1 MGRPLC
7 TQTADGADLSDRLGP
22 TMSPVARVRRRLA
35 AGDATE
41 LEWAVQPYDDFVAEQ
56 LLTDSDR
63 PPSRFEPSKTGSAL
77 QRTDGDRSLDADR
90 RSLPDDVRFGQ
101 SEGPFTLYE
110 RRVHRGGPAMPV
122 RAFEETKF
130 SLVLPW
136 FSWLFTPII
145 WLTMRRKARGAPD
158 NLHAQPWWAPPDRF
172 TQRHVLILGLL
183 AACSLISAF
192 VNTIFTQTAAVAADA
207 FHVDNGG
214 QGIGGAVVRM
224 GIVLTFPIAM
234 LADRVGRRRMIQFC
248 AFAAPSLCALG
259 AVAPSFPVLVATQ
272 TLARPIALTLDL
284 LVAIMAAEE
293 MGKNSRAYAVSLLA
307 MASGLGAGVCVWTLK
322 LADLGTQ
329 GWRLV
334 YLVSLIWLI
343 VAVDISRRL
352 PETRRFTATHAV
364 APKFDRRR
372 FWVQASVAFFGN
384 IFLGAA
390 SFFQNRYLKDV
401 RGFDAGR
408 VALFTLVTATPAGLG
423 ILIGGKLAE
432 RRGRKRIGAISVLGG
447 TVFLVASFGVR
458 GWPMW
463 ICALVGGL
471 IAGAAVPALAVYR
484 AEVFPTARRGSS
496 AWWVTTFALL
506 GGSLGIL
513 AAGGLLDRHFSH
525 VRVMGG
531 LAIGEIVVIFIV
543 LTMFP
548 ETAHRELEEINPVDA
563 SPSPTR
569 VST

>member
-1 MGRPLC
+1 MP
-7 TQTADGADLSDRLGP
+7 
-22 TMSPVARVRRRLA
+22 
-35 AGDATE
+35 AGDTAEST
-41 LEWAVQPYDDFVAEQ
+41 WAERPYDDFAVERLEAVAPGE
-56 LLTDSDR
+56 R
-63 PPSRFEPSKTGSAL
+63 
-77 QRTDGDRSLDADR
+77 
-90 RSLPDDVRFGQ
+90 RFGQ
-101 SEGPFTLYE
+101 VDGPFHSYE
-110 RRVHRGGPAMPV
+110 RRLTVPGETSGTGTSDGTGTSRMSEAV
-122 RAFEETKF
+122 EETKF
-130 SLVLPW
+130 SIVLPW

-145 WLTMRRKARGAPD
+145 WLTMRRTARGAPE
-158 NLHAQPWWAPPDRF
+158 NFQRQPWWAPPDRF
-172 TQRHVLILGLL
+172 TERHVLILGLL
-183 AACSLISAF
+183 AASSLISAF

-207 FHVDNGG
+207 FHVNNSG

-224 GIVLTFPIAM
+224 GILLTFPIAM
-234 LADRVGRRRMIQFC
+234 MADRVGRRKMIQFC
-248 AFAAPSLCALG
+248 AFAAPTLCALG
-259 AVAPSFPVLVATQ
+259 AVAPTFPILVATQ

-284 LVAIMAAEE
+284 LIAVMAAEE

-343 VAVDISRRL
+343 VAVDIARRL
-352 PETRRFTATHAV
+352 PETKRFIAKHAV

-432 RRGRKRIGAISVLGG
+432 RKGRKRIGAISVFGG
-447 TVFLVASFGVR
+447 SIFLVASFGVS

-463 ICALVGGL
+463 ICALLGGL

-496 AWWVTTFALL
+496 AWWVTTFALV

-513 AAGGLLDRHFSH
+513 SAGGLLDHHISH

-531 LAIGEIVVIFIV
+531 LALGEIIVIFIV

-548 ETAHRELEEINPVDA
+548 ETAHRELEDINPVDA
-563 SPSPTR
+563 APSPSP
-569 VST
+569 VSR